1 MKNFVGHIINKIVK
15 STPRSQKVSPTI
27 KSVKPTKDISGSV
40 RRVYRDEY
48 TKRIDATNKSKGK
61 IDTGKKMMREGQKE
75 LRKMIDTKKAFKFK
89 FGTTKE
95 KTFPI
100 EPGRN
105 PKKQHKGLVEE
116 SKPQKK
122 FKKGKELRENKMG
135 GGMMGRRF
143 GMKKG
148 TPNPFKKETNVE
160 KIKKTFAPKGLKKID
175 PEKQKGLAK
184 LKKARPDVVKKMG
197 YFKKGGR
204 S

>member
-1 MKNFVGHIINKIVK
+1 MSVVGAALRGFGRALKRK
-15 STPRSQKVSPTI
+15 GKVSPTI
-27 KSVKPTKDISGSV
+27 KSVKPNLKKTVKESKA
-40 RRVYRDEY
+40 DEY
-48 TKRIDATNKSKGK
+48 RRRYTALDKADDKVKKGK
-61 IDTGKKMMREGQKE
+61 EMMRSGERERKRMVDTGR
-75 LRKMIDTKKAFKFK
+75 AFQFK
-89 FGTTKE
+89 HGKSFHAMNPGDKE
-95 KTFPI
+95 KYAASM
-100 EPGRN
+100 
-105 PKKQHKGLVEE
+105 KVA
-116 SKPQKK
+116 KPQKK
-122 FKKGKELRENKMG
+122 FKTGKELEREKKMG

-184 LKKARPDVVKKMG
+184 LKKARPDVVRKMG